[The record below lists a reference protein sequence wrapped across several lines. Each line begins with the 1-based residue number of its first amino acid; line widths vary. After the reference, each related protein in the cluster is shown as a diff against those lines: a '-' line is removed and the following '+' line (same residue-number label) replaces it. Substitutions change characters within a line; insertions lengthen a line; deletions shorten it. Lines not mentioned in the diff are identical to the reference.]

1 MSTSLL
7 GQVLIKFSQQMDH
20 STEISHCFDNL
31 PCSEIGDTA
40 NLLN

>member
-20 STEISHCFDNL
+20 STEILHSFGSFTFPTCPQVL
-31 PCSEIGDTA
+31 IK
-40 NLLN
+40 